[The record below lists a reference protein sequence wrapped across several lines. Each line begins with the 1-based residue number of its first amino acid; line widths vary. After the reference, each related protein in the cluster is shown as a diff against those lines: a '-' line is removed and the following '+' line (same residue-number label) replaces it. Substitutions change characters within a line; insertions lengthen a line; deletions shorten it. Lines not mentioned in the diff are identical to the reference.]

1 VDTNPLLP
9 NSDEFSIKHMLRVIG
24 VSTIDDLFS
33 DIPKHLLWSHR
44 LSIPHAK
51 SEYEIER
58 EIEETL
64 SRNISYE
71 NLCFLGGGC
80 YPHYIPAVVDELASR
95 SEFLTSYTQYQPESS
110 QGMLQALFEYQSMI
124 CDLTGMEIA
133 NSSMYDWAT
142 SLGEASRMANRINGR
157 KKIISFGNVGPE
169 RLQVLRTYTMSLGM
183 NLEII
188 SSDIRGMVDLHSLTE
203 MMSEDVSSVYI
214 ENPNFFGI
222 VEQEADDIARIVHQR
237 GGLFVV
243 GTEPISL
250 GLLREP
256 GTYGADIVVGDGQTL
271 GIHMN
276 FGGPSL
282 GILASRGEKSFVRQM
297 PGRIIGSTTEE
308 NGTRV
313 GYSTIMQ
320 TREQHIRR
328 ENATSNICTNQ
339 ALSAL
344 TACIYL
350 SLLGGDGLRE
360 LARSIGSKTQYTARF
375 LTELPGVAMRFESPI
390 FREFV
395 LQTENASQIIDK
407 MRTFGV
413 GVGPWLG
420 QWYPSLGDSFLVA
433 ISEIHSKK
441 DLDFLRSTLA
451 RAL

>member
-1 VDTNPLLP
+1 MDTNPLLP

-33 DIPKHLLWSHR
+33 DIPKHLLGSHR

-222 VEQEADDIARIVHQR
+222 VEEEADDIARIVHQR

-297 PGRIIGSTTEE
+297 PGRIIGSTTAE

-339 ALSAL
+339 ALSAV

-360 LARSIGSKTQYTARF
+360 LARSIGSKTQHTARF

-395 LQTENASQIIDK
+395 LQTENASQIIEK
-407 MRTFGV
+407 MATFGV

>member
-1 VDTNPLLP
+1 MDTNPLLP
-9 NSDEFSIKHMLRVIG
+9 NSDESSIRNMLDAIG
-24 VSTIDDLFS
+24 ASSIDDLFS
-33 DIPKHLLWSHR
+33 DVPEHLLWR
-44 LSIPHAK
+44 NRFSIPHAK

-64 SRNISYE
+64 SKNVPYE

-80 YPHYIPAVVDELASR
+80 YSHYIPAVVDELASR

-142 SLGEASRMANRINGR
+142 SLGEASRMAMRINGR
-157 KKIISFGNVGPE
+157 KKILTFDNVGHE

-188 SSDIRGMVDLHSLTE
+188 SSDIRGRADLHSLTE
-203 MMSEDVSSVYI
+203 MMSEEVSSVYL
-214 ENPNFFGI
+214 ETPNFFGI
-222 VEQEADDIARIVHQR
+222 VEDEVDDIAGIVHR
-237 GGLFVV
+237 KGGLFVV
-243 GTEPISL
+243 GIEPISL

-276 FGGPSL
+276 LGGPTL
-282 GILASRGEKSFVRQM
+282 GILASRGDKSFVRQM
-297 PGRIIGSTTEE
+297 PGRIIGSTTAE
-308 NGTRV
+308 NGTRT
-313 GYSTIMQ
+313 GYATIMQ

-339 ALSAL
+339 ALSAV

-350 SLLGGDGLRE
+350 SLLGGDGLGE
-360 LARSIGSKTQYTARF
+360 LARSIASKTQYTAR
-375 LTELPGVAMRFESPI
+375 LLAELPGVAMRFESPI

-395 LQTENASQIIDK
+395 LQVENSSQVIEK
-407 MRTFGV
+407 MSTFGV

-420 QWYPSLGDSFLVA
+420 RWYPSLRDSFLVA

-441 DLDFLRSTLA
+441 DLDFLRLTLA